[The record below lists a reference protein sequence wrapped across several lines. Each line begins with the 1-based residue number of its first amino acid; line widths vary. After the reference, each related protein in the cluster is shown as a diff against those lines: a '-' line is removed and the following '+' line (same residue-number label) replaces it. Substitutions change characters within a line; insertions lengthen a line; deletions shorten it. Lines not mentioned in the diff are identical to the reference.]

1 MRERIVEIAEN
12 GRFLSCR
19 DGFLLVSE
27 NGEELGRVPLDDVLG
42 VIATAPGVS
51 FSRSLVDSLAT
62 RGAAFVLCGKN
73 FTPAAWLVPMTGHHA
88 QGERLRAQA
97 AASVPLRKRAW
108 QALVQAKLQWQAAA
122 LAAAGVP
129 PAPLLSLVGKVRSGD
144 PANTE
149 AQGARRYWRLLFG
162 KGFHRDAEASDLNA
176 LLNYGYAVL
185 RAAAARAVAG
195 AGLHPGLGVF
205 HSSHKNPMPL
215 ADDLM
220 EPFRP
225 AIDATVRLGMGG
237 VGCEEGVTPEAKRR
251 LVKTLFLDID
261 TDRGITPLATC
272 IQRLAS
278 SLAELFLGER
288 EELEI
293 APAPAGAVLKQ
304 RLLAESENEDTDG
317 ISADVDDG
325 DV

>member
-27 NGEELGRVPLDDVLG
+27 KGEERGRVPLDDVLG
-42 VIATAPGVS
+42 VIATAPGIT
-51 FSRSLVDSLAT
+51 FSRSLVDSLAA
-62 RGAAFVLCGKN
+62 RGASFVLCGKN

-97 AASVPLRKRAW
+97 EASVPLRKRAW
-108 QALVQAKLQWQAAA
+108 QTLVQAKLKWQAAA
-122 LAAAGVP
+122 LAAAGAP
-129 PAPLLSLVGKVRSGD
+129 AAPLLSLVDKVRSGD
-144 PANTE
+144 PGNTE
-149 AQGARRYWRLLFG
+149 AQGARRYWKLLFG
-162 KGFHRDAEASDLNA
+162 KDFQRDAEAAGLNA
-176 LLNYGYAVL
+176 FLNYGYAVL

-225 AIDATVRLGMGG
+225 VIDATVRIRMA
-237 VGCEEGVTPEAKRR
+237 TPDCAELAPQAKRQ
-251 LVKTLFLDID
+251 LVKSLFLDID
-261 TDRGITPLATC
+261 TDRGTTPLATC

-278 SLAELFLGER
+278 SLAELFLGQR
-288 EELEI
+288 TELEI
-293 APAPAGAVLKQ
+293 APAPAGAMLRQ
-304 RLLAESENEDTDG
+304 RLLAEPTSEDTDR